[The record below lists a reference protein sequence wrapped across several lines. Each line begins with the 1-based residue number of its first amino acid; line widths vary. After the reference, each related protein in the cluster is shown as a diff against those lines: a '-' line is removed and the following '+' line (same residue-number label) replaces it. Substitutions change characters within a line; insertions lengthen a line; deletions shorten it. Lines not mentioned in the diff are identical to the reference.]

1 MIIIAVRNKLNVK
14 KRKENSVG
22 NIVKSLKWEIL
33 ELYCKNNFLR
43 KKNLLMSLKSS
54 FVLSFC

>member
-43 KKNLLMSLKSS
+43 KKKIY
-54 FVLSFC
+54 